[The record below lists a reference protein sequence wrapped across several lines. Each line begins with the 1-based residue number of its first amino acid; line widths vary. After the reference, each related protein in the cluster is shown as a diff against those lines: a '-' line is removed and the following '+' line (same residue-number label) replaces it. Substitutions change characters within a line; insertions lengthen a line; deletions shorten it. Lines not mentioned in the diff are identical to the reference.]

1 MNDFKEGSEILWP
14 GSVNTER
21 KFSNKWK
28 RCTVSLASVSALY
41 FWDIFPGVYLYLW
54 AHSGLD
60 RDLSLFTETQP
71 ANTQKWQVVVFL
83 CMCVT
88 EREKDRLF
96 ELEMQMHA
104 CIVVR
109 GTHSLHHPCLRVRA
123 CAHTYPQKHSKR
135 SNSRHPH
142 AAAFYAICALR
153 SMPSF
158 GSIY

>member
-1 MNDFKEGSEILWP
+1 
-14 GSVNTER
+14 
-21 KFSNKWK
+21 
-28 RCTVSLASVSALY
+28 
-41 FWDIFPGVYLYLW
+41 
-54 AHSGLD
+54 
-60 RDLSLFTETQP
+60 
-71 ANTQKWQVVVFL
+71 
-83 CMCVT
+83 MCVT
-88 EREKDRLF
+88 EREKDGLF

-109 GTHSLHHPCLRVRA
+109 GTHSLHRPCLRARA

>member
-1 MNDFKEGSEILWP
+1 MEAWHSFTCLRIGTLFLGYISRRVFISLGSFGLRQGPIAFHRD
-14 GSVNTER
+14 TAR
-21 KFSNKWK
+21 K
-28 RCTVSLASVSALY
+28 
-41 FWDIFPGVYLYLW
+41 
-54 AHSGLD
+54 H
-60 RDLSLFTETQP
+60 
-71 ANTQKWQVVVFL
+71 TQKWQVVVFL

-88 EREKDRLF
+88 EREKDGLF
-96 ELEMQMHA
+96 ELEMQMNA

-109 GTHSLHHPCLRVRA
+109 GTHSLHRRCLRVRA